1 MSTQSKAIQAN
12 AANAA
17 ANAETAGFNRAVLC
31 KLGGVAAVLIVL
43 IALAEMAITFLP
55 GGYTTTET
63 VVDWFT
69 LLQNNWFLGLRNLG
83 LLNIV
88 MVALGIPM
96 TYALYGIHRDKNQAF
111 AALALMISLIGTA
124 VFYATNRAFPMLD
137 LSVRYAVAAT
147 EAQRTIIEAAGQA
160 MLSVGQS
167 HTPGTFLAFAL
178 SEIGGILM
186 AVVALR
192 GKVFGRA
199 AGLAGIV
206 GYGFLFA
213 FEILSSFAPSTHDA
227 ALILA
232 MVGGLSNLA
241 WYILAALRFFQLG
254 QGDRGS
260 AS

>member
-1 MSTQSKAIQAN
+1 MSTQSKAIQSS
-12 AANAA
+12 A
-17 ANAETAGFNRAVLC
+17 ANAEAPESNRIMLC
-31 KLGGVAAVLIVL
+31 KLGGVAAVFIVL
-43 IALAEMAITFLP
+43 TALAEMAITFLP
-55 GGYTTTET
+55 GGYTTAET

-69 LLQNNWFLGLRNLG
+69 LLQSNWFLGLRNLG

-96 TYALYGIHRDKNQAF
+96 TYALYFVHRDKNQAF
-111 AALALMISLIGTA
+111 AGLALMISLIGTA

-137 LSVRYAVAAT
+137 LSLRYAAAAT
-147 EAQRTIIEAAGQA
+147 EAQRAIIEAAGQA

-167 HTPGTFLAFAL
+167 HTPGTFLAFFL

-186 AVVALR
+186 GIVALR

-199 AGLAGIV
+199 AGWAGIV

-232 MVGGLSNLA
+232 MIGGIANLA
-241 WYILAALRFFQLG
+241 WYILAAVRFFQLG
-254 QGDRGS
+254 QGK
-260 AS
+260 